1 MATGPSSCA
10 VSAAADV
17 WTSRSGEP
25 SNSRRFPT
33 SEIGGSRSDRR
44 RSPKTEIPRLVSTSA
59 YGRSETKPSSM
70 RSLATTSRAT
80 AWMHACPGIEP
91 QNGQDEA
98 VNPTVADPKGN
109 YRRSRVQFLA
119 PPLVHVPGGCN
130 TGSLVQRDAS
140 RRRMGALARW
150 ARTRNDSTL
159 PLGRSPAWRA
169 SSNSGLTAVQRQ
181 ICVPRN
187 S

>member
-91 QNGQDEA
+91 QTDRTKRLIRRLLTRRGI
-98 VNPTVADPKGN
+98 TVGPGFNSWRLHWSMCREDATP
-109 YRRSRVQFLA
+109 A
-119 PPLVHVPGGCN
+119 PWFSVMRAGGGWERWRAGPGRGMTACC
-130 TGSLVQRDAS
+130 
-140 RRRMGALARW
+140 RW
-150 ARTRNDSTL
+150 AGVR
-159 PLGRSPAWRA
+159 LGGRVRIL
-169 SSNSGLTAVQRQ
+169 G
-181 ICVPRN
+181 
-187 S
+187 